1 MYVRLPS
8 ILELASFMLVCGF
21 RSFATES
28 KDAAGISLIIA
39 TLGFKFKIIE
49 RAANLG

>member
-1 MYVRLPS
+1 
-8 ILELASFMLVCGF
+8 MLVCGF

-28 KDAAGISLIIA
+28 KDAGVSLIIA
-39 TLGFKFKIIE
+39 TLRFKFKIIE